1 MLKKL
6 QTLLES
12 LLSRGRLLQ
21 NDEVAF
27 HCAFCHHAKKKLQV
41 NLRTQMW
48 QCWVC
53 GVKGRSI
60 YHLFKKLKAS
70 TIHIEKLQEFTG
82 YIPSKSVKKSYN
94 TITLPQQFKSFLHI
108 EKGNPEY
115 WNALNYLKKRGI
127 TREDILRY
135 NIGYCEDGPYSKMVI
150 IPSYGEDGL
159 LNFFTGRSYYK
170 DAPMKHKNPQVS
182 KDIIGFGLYI
192 NWKYP
197 ITIVEG
203 VFDALAVKRN
213 AIPLFGKIVL
223 EKLKSAV
230 VKNNVKSI
238 NIALDIDARR
248 KALQSCEYFINNGVT
263 VTLIELGEEDPSDLG
278 FTKVSA
284 LIQDSKQLTSYQLM
298 EMKIKEKMI

>member
-12 LLSRGRLLQ
+12 LLNRGRTLQ
-21 NDEVAF
+21 NDEASF
-27 HCAFCHHAKKKLQV
+27 HCPFCNHYKKKLQV

-70 TIHIEKLQEFTG
+70 KMHFEKLQEFSDYRPAKTT
-82 YIPSKSVKKSYN
+82 KKVYDDLS
-94 TITLPQQFKSFLHI
+94 LPAEFKTFLTV

-115 WNALNYLKKRGI
+115 NNALNYLRNRGL

-135 NIGYCEDGPYSKMVI
+135 NIGYCETGPYSKMVI
-150 IPSYGEDGL
+150 IPSYNKDGI
-159 LNFFTGRSYYK
+159 LNFFTGRSYYRN
-170 DAPMKHKNPQVS
+170 ASFKHKNPQVS
-182 KDIIGFGLYI
+182 KDIIGFELYI
-192 NWKYP
+192 NWNLP

-203 VFDALAVKRN
+203 AFDALAIKRN

-223 EKLKSAV
+223 EKLKKAIV
-230 VKNNVKSI
+230 ENNVKNI
-238 NIALDIDARR
+238 NIALDNDARA
-248 KALQSCEYFINNGVT
+248 KALQSCEYFINNGINVKL
-263 VTLIELGEEDPSDLG
+263 VELHEEDPSELG
-278 FTKVSA
+278 FSKITNI
-284 LIQDSKQLTSYQLM
+284 IQHSNLLTTYQLM
-298 EMKIKEKMI
+298 EQKIKEKMI

>member
-12 LLSRGRLLQ
+12 LLNRGRSLQ

-27 HCAFCHHAKKKLQV
+27 HCTFCHHSKKKLQV

-53 GVKGRSI
+53 GVKGRSL

-70 TIHIEKLQEFTG
+70 TMHFEKLQEFTG
-82 YIPSKSVKKSYN
+82 YIAPSSVKKTYDNLS
-94 TITLPQQFKSFLHI
+94 LPQEFKSFLHI
-108 EKGNPEY
+108 QDGNPEY
-115 WNALNYLKKRGI
+115 WNALNYLRKRGV

-135 NIGYCEDGPYSKMVI
+135 NIGLCETGPYSKMVI
-150 IPSYGEDGL
+150 IPSYDSDGI
-159 LNFFTGRSYYK
+159 LNFFTGRSYYS
-170 DAPMKHKNPQVS
+170 DATFKHKNPKVS
-182 KDIIGFGLYI
+182 KDIIGFELYV
-192 NWKYP
+192 NWDQP
-197 ITIVEG
+197 ITVVEG

-223 EKLKSAV
+223 EKLKKAV
-230 VKNNVKSI
+230 VEKKVKNI
-238 NIALDIDARR
+238 NIALDRDARS
-248 KALQSCEYFINNGVT
+248 KALQSCEYFINNGVS
-263 VTLIELGEEDPSDLG
+263 VTLIDLEEDDPSDLG
-278 FTKVSA
+278 FSNVNT
-284 LIQDSKQLTSYQLM
+284 LIQNSKDLTAYKLM

>member
-12 LLSRGRLLQ
+12 LLNRGRALQ
-21 NDEVAF
+21 NDEIAF
-27 HCAFCHHAKKKLQV
+27 NCVFCHHSKKKLQV

-70 TIHIEKLQEFTG
+70 QMHFEKLTQYTG
-82 YIPSKSVKKSYN
+82 YTPNVTVKKSYDELS
-94 TITLPQQFKSFLHI
+94 LPAEFKSFLQVDSS
-108 EKGNPEY
+108 NPEF
-115 WNALNYLKKRGI
+115 WNALSYLKKRGVS
-127 TREDILRY
+127 REDILRY
-135 NIGYCEDGPYSKMVI
+135 NIGFCESGPYSKMVI
-150 IPSYGEDGL
+150 IPSYDKDGI
-159 LNFFTGRSYYK
+159 LNFFTGRSYYN
-170 DAPMKHKNPQVS
+170 DATFKHKNPKVS

-192 NWKYP
+192 DWRYP
-197 ITIVEG
+197 ITVVEG

-223 EKLKSAV
+223 EKLKKAV
-230 VKNNVKSI
+230 IQNNVTHI
-238 NIALDIDARR
+238 NIALDKDARA

-263 VTLIELGEEDPSDLG
+263 VTLIDLSDDDPSDLG
-278 FTKVSA
+278 FSKITTI
-284 LIQDSKQLTSYQLM
+284 IQDSKQLTTYQLM
-298 EMKIKEKMI
+298 EMKMKEKMI

>member
-12 LLSRGRLLQ
+12 LLNRGRSLQ
-21 NDEVAF
+21 NDETSF
-27 HCAFCHHAKKKLQV
+27 HCPFCNHYKKKLQV

-70 TIHIEKLQEFTG
+70 KMHFEKLQEFSDYVPTK
-82 YIPSKSVKKSYN
+82 SKKKTYDELS
-94 TITLPQQFKSFLHI
+94 LPAEFKTFLNV
-108 EKGNPEY
+108 ERGNPEFH
-115 WNALNYLKKRGI
+115 NALGYLRKRGL

-135 NIGYCEDGPYSKMVI
+135 NIGYCESGPYSKMVI
-150 IPSYGEDGL
+150 IPSYDKNGT

-170 DAPMKHKNPQVS
+170 DSSFKHKNPQVS
-182 KDIIGFGLYI
+182 KDIIGFELYV
-192 NWKYP
+192 NWNLP

-203 VFDALAVKRN
+203 AFDALAIKRN

-223 EKLKSAV
+223 ENLKKAV
-230 VKNNVKSI
+230 VENKVKNI
-238 NIALDIDARR
+238 NIALDRDARA
-248 KALQSCEYFINNGVT
+248 KALQSCEYFINNGVS
-263 VTLIELGEEDPSDLG
+263 VTLVDLEDDDPSDLG
-278 FTKVSA
+278 FSKITNIIQESKV
-284 LIQDSKQLTSYQLM
+284 LTPYQLM
-298 EMKIKEKMI
+298 GMKIKEKMI

>member
-12 LLSRGRLLQ
+12 LLNRGRSLQ

-27 HCAFCHHAKKKLQV
+27 HCSFCHHSKKKLQV

-53 GVKGRSI
+53 GVKGRSL

-70 TIHIEKLQEFTG
+70 TMHFEKLQEFTG
-82 YIPSKSVKKSYN
+82 YIAPSSVKKTYDNLS
-94 TITLPQQFKSFLHI
+94 LPQEFKSFLQI
-108 EKGNPEY
+108 QDSNPEY
-115 WNALNYLKKRGI
+115 WNALNYLRKRGV

-135 NIGYCEDGPYSKMVI
+135 NIGFCETGPYSKMVI
-150 IPSYGEDGL
+150 IPSYDSDGI
-159 LNFFTGRSYYK
+159 LNFFTGRSYYNE
-170 DAPMKHKNPQVS
+170 ATFKHKNPKVS
-182 KDIIGFGLYI
+182 KDIIGFELYV
-192 NWKYP
+192 NWDQP
-197 ITIVEG
+197 ITVVEG

-223 EKLKSAV
+223 EKLKKAV
-230 VKNNVKSI
+230 VEKKVKNI
-238 NIALDIDARR
+238 NIALDRDARS
-248 KALQSCEYFINNGVT
+248 KALQSCEYFINNGVS
-263 VTLIELGEEDPSDLG
+263 VTLIDLEEDDPSDLG
-278 FTKVSA
+278 FSNVNT
-284 LIQDSKQLTSYQLM
+284 LIQNSKDLTAYKLM

>member
-12 LLSRGRLLQ
+12 LLNRGRTLQ

-27 HCAFCHHAKKKLQV
+27 HCSFCNHYKKKLQV

-53 GVKGRSI
+53 GAKGRSI
-60 YHLFKKLKAS
+60 YHLLKKLKAS
-70 TIHIEKLQEFTG
+70 KMHFEKLQEFTG
-82 YIPSKSVKKSYN
+82 HKPTPTKKKTYDELSLPSE
-94 TITLPQQFKSFLHI
+94 FKTFLRI
-108 EKGNPEY
+108 EKGNPEFH
-115 WNALNYLKKRGI
+115 NALNYLKKRGL

-135 NIGYCEDGPYSKMVI
+135 NIGYCESGQYSKMVI
-150 IPSYGEDGL
+150 IPSYDKDGI

-170 DAPMKHKNPQVS
+170 DASFKHKNPQVS
-182 KDIIGFGLYI
+182 KDIIGFELYI
-192 NWKYP
+192 NWDLP

-203 VFDALAVKRN
+203 VFDAIAIKRN

-223 EKLKSAV
+223 EKLKKCIV
-230 VKNNVKSI
+230 ENKVKNI
-238 NIALDIDARR
+238 NIALDKDARS
-248 KALQSCEYFINNGVT
+248 KALQSCEYFINNGVS
-263 VTLIELGEEDPSDLG
+263 VTLIDLDEEDPSDLG
-278 FTKVSA
+278 FSKITT
-284 LIQDSKQLTSYQLM
+284 LIQDSNKLTPYELM

>member
-12 LLSRGRLLQ
+12 LLNRGRTLQ

-27 HCAFCHHAKKKLQV
+27 HCTFCNHYKKKLQV

-53 GVKGRSI
+53 GAKGRSI

-70 TIHIEKLQEFTG
+70 KLQLEKLQEFTG
-82 YIPSKSVKKSYN
+82 FIPVTTKKKTYDDLS
-94 TITLPQQFKSFLHI
+94 LPAEFKSFLQV
-108 EKGNPEY
+108 ESSNPEF
-115 WNALNYLKKRGI
+115 WNAFSYLKKRGL

-135 NIGYCEDGPYSKMVI
+135 SIGYCETGPYSKMVI
-150 IPSYGEDGL
+150 IPSYDEEGI
-159 LNFFTGRSYYK
+159 LNYFTGRSYYH
-170 DAPMKHKNPQVS
+170 DATFKHKNPKVS

-192 NWKYP
+192 DWAYP
-197 ITIVEG
+197 ITVVEG

-223 EKLKSAV
+223 EKLKKAV
-230 VKNNVKSI
+230 VKHNVKNI
-238 NIALDIDARR
+238 NIALDKDART
-248 KALQSCEYFINNGVT
+248 KALQSCEYFINNGVS
-263 VTLIELGEEDPSDLG
+263 VTLIDLDEEDPSDLG
-278 FTKVSA
+278 FSKITT
-284 LIQDSKQLTSYQLM
+284 LIQESKKLTSYQLM
-298 EMKIKEKMI
+298 EMKIKEKMV